1 MNDDGHAQRY
11 IPSQNEWVATGT
23 VPVALSGS
31 ESELGPAFLLPD
43 GRAFYLGATS
53 HTAFYTPSS
62 NTWTAGPDIPDLLAT
77 DDVPGAMMPDG
88 NIIFAADTPDYTGP
102 TKIFDFNPIAGTYTN
117 VTPSFLDM
125 SGPAY
130 VDRMLDLPSG
140 QILFTNSSDQ
150 LGLFTPSGSPS
161 PSWQPQVTQ
170 VTANGDGSFTLTGTQ
185 LNGISQ
191 GAAYGD
197 DAEMDTNYP
206 IVELINS
213 SGNVYFARTYDWSS
227 TGVATGANSV
237 STLFQPP
244 ADLPPGA
251 YSLVVVANGIAS
263 APISF
268 SPKGLTT
275 TIVTASPTSVT
286 YGQPVTLT
294 ATVAAS
300 SDAYTPQGT
309 VQFVVDGRNSGSA
322 VTLSNGTVSV
332 SDASLPAGSPT
343 IIAIFTGTD
352 GISISS
358 SGTLADGLTI
368 QRAPLTIT
376 AVDESKTYGQA

>member
-1 MNDDGHAQRY
+1 
-11 IPSQNEWVATGT
+11 
-23 VPVALSGS
+23 
-31 ESELGPAFLLPD
+31 
-43 GRAFYLGATS
+43 
-53 HTAFYTPSS
+53 
-62 NTWTAGPDIPDLLAT
+62 
-77 DDVPGAMMPDG
+77 MPDG

-300 SDAYTPQGT
+300 SDGT
-309 VQFVVDGRNSGSA
+309 R
-322 VTLSNGTVSV
+322 L
-332 SDASLPAGSPT
+332 
-343 IIAIFTGTD
+343 
-352 GISISS
+352 
-358 SGTLADGLTI
+358 
-368 QRAPLTIT
+368 RAPCSSLSMGGTQ
-376 AVDESKTYGQA
+376 AVQSR